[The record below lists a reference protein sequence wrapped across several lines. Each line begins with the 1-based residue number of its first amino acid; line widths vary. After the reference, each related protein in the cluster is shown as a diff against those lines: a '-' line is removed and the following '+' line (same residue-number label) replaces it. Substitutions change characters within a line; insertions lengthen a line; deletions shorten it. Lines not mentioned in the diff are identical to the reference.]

1 MKKIGIGII
10 AFNRYDKIK
19 NLIKSIK
26 KNKNFD
32 VFNYYI
38 LLEKNIYDKD
48 FANNNK
54 IKKFLLSL
62 KRPKNLKII
71 INKKNLGHEKNVH
84 VLLKN
89 IFKKH
94 KYAIFFED
102 DIIISSKVLEYFVKL
117 FHIMDKTRKFD
128 FINMWSLLPG
138 KVAKKN
144 LPNFF
149 ITLRMNFW
157 GMGLKRSVYKSF
169 IFDQAKLYDLVKN
182 NKKLLPKSKLLGDDI
197 YFRIKNFLNFPKK
210 LIYNDLKFQ
219 INCILQSKYTI
230 SPKKSLIINDGFD
243 GSGANCLYDNKNF
256 FNSNYSQKIKFKNIS
271 LNYNNKKIVKI
282 ILNRFKLNSKDKFY
296 YNDQYQFFLYNY
308 RNLKKKI
315 KIFFN

>member
-1 MKKIGIGII
+1 
-10 AFNRYDKIK
+10 
-19 NLIKSIK
+19 
-26 KNKNFD
+26 
-32 VFNYYI
+32 
-38 LLEKNIYDKD
+38 
-48 FANNNK
+48 
-54 IKKFLLSL
+54 
-62 KRPKNLKII
+62 
-71 INKKNLGHEKNVH
+71 
-84 VLLKN
+84 
-89 IFKKH
+89 
-94 KYAIFFED
+94 
-102 DIIISSKVLEYFVKL
+102 
-117 FHIMDKTRKFD
+117 
-128 FINMWSLLPG
+128 
-138 KVAKKN
+138 
-144 LPNFF
+144 
-149 ITLRMNFW
+149 MNFW

-282 ILNRFKLNSKDKFY
+282 IRNRFKLNSKDKFWLFSVISPSY
-296 YNDQYQFFLYNY
+296 FNDERWYVLQILLYSILYRLYFL
-308 RNLKKKI
+308 LWDGL
-315 KIFFN
+315 